1 MFHRHGHGGTKHG
14 LFTVG
19 SKKQFVH
26 GPLEGRTALPSL
38 RKGYASIALCRE

>member
-1 MFHRHGHGGTKHG
+1 MFHRRGHGGTKYD

-26 GPLEGRTALPSL
+26 GPLEGRTAWPSL
-38 RKGYASIALCRE
+38 RKGYASMAGLA